1 MLCRHPAS
9 LLGMQGSMMASA
21 AIAIL
26 TGTLGVPATER
37 TA

>member
-21 AIAIL
+21 IAIL